1 MTSETLPDGVLL
13 SWVDLRTDPYDTRRQ
28 DQPTPGPTLTLLFD
42 PESPHRGRIGQV
54 MLFYRKPEH
63 GPRGHED
70 FAAADATRKEIERLS
85 SAAPIQVELIPWRG
99 EDPTDHRGIFEF
111 LDPKVSEIGERF
123 LGHEMVIHIS
133 PGTPA
138 MQTVWVLMAEVGLI
152 RPPFTVVK
160 SLPKAY
166 RAGRGA
172 VVPVSLDIPTFYK
185 AFHQA
190 RPRQVSSAEEM
201 VLLDPRYFVSPR
213 LEKLYDKARRFAQLN
228 VPILILGERGTGKT
242 TLASWIRSNS
252 PFRQSEKDRSW
263 PSVPCSQYSPETMRA
278 ELFGYKKG
286 AFTDAKE
293 DTEGLLHVADGDTL
307 FLDEIG
313 DIPRDLQRLLIRALE
328 EKSFTRVGARIPEK
342 SDFRLITA
350 TNLPWDELKK
360 RLDPDFLDRISVL
373 GLEVPPLRAIREDL
387 PWLWQSVYAQALRR
401 TAVAPERVRLEASDH
416 ARVVAHL
423 AQHPLPG
430 NLRDLFRVAYHLVAA
445 CLDGPIPDAVQ
456 DTVAYA
462 LEHGLAQRA
471 TASSKQDV
479 ARTVAAAFASGEPL
493 DNLVSKTQPL
503 ATKAVERALRRY
515 LAHELRRLARA
526 NGSKPQDLCD
536 VTDRTLQQWVKQEE
550 RET

>member
-1 MTSETLPDGVLL
+1 MTTMEPGVLL
-13 SWVDLRTDPYDTRRQ
+13 SWVDLRTDPYATGGRDEGA
-28 DQPTPGPTLTLLFD
+28 PGPTLTLLFD
-42 PESPHRGRIGQV
+42 PDSPYRGRITQV

-63 GPRGHED
+63 APRGHED
-70 FAAADATRKEIERLS
+70 FTAADATRKEIERLS
-85 SAAPIQVELIPWRG
+85 SSQPIGVELIPWHG

-111 LDPKVSEIGERF
+111 LDPKILEIGERF
-123 LGHEMVIHIS
+123 FGQPLVIHIS

-152 RPPFTVVK
+152 RKPCAVVK
-160 SLPKAY
+160 SLPRAY
-166 RAGRGA
+166 RAGRPA
-172 VVPVSLDIPTFYK
+172 VVPVSLDIPTLYK

-190 RPRQVSSAEEM
+190 RPRQVASAEEM
-201 VLLDPRYFVSPR
+201 VLLDPRYFISER
-213 LEKLYDKARRFAQLN
+213 LRQLYAKARRFAQLN

-252 PFRQSEKDRSW
+252 PFCEPDKDRSW

-328 EKSFTRVGARIPEK
+328 EKSFTRVGARVPEK

-350 TNLPWDELKK
+350 TNLPWGVLST

-373 GLEVPPLRAIREDL
+373 VLEVPPLRAVREDL
-387 PWLWQSVYAQALRR
+387 AWLWQHVYQQALRR
-401 TAVAPERVRLEASDH
+401 TAVASERVQVNAADH
-416 ARVVAHL
+416 ERVVAHL

-445 CLDGPIPDAVQ
+445 CLDEPMPGAGTDP
-456 DTVAYA
+456 VAYA
-462 LEHGLAQRA
+462 LAQGLTPHA
-471 TASSKQDV
+471 ASAAEPDL
-479 ARTVAAAFASGEPL
+479 ARTVAAAFAAAEPL
-493 DNLVSKTQPL
+493 DHLVSVDEPL
-503 ATKAVERALRRY
+503 PTKQVERALRRY
-515 LAHELRRLARA
+515 LANELRRIARI
-526 NGSKPQDLCD
+526 NGGKPQDLCD
-536 VTDRTLQQWVKQEE
+536 VTDRTLQQWVKQDE
-550 RET
+550 

>member
-1 MTSETLPDGVLL
+1 MTNLENGVLL
-13 SWVDLRTDPYDTRRQ
+13 SWVDLRTDPFVSRGRDEGA
-28 DQPTPGPTLTLLFD
+28 PGPTLTLLFD
-42 PESPHRGRIGQV
+42 PESPYRGGIAHAV
-54 MLFYRKPEH
+54 LFYRKPEH
-63 GPRGHED
+63 SPRGHED
-70 FAAADATRKEIERLS
+70 FAAADATRKEIERS
-85 SAAPIQVELIPWRG
+85 GDNGRIRVELIPWHG

-111 LDPKVSEIGERF
+111 LDPKVAEIGERF
-123 LGHEMVIHIS
+123 FDQPLIIHLS

-138 MQTVWVLMAEVGLI
+138 MQTVWVLMAEMGLI
-152 RPPFTVVK
+152 REPFAVVK
-160 SLPKAY
+160 SLPRAY
-166 RAGRGA
+166 RAGRPA

-201 VLLDPRYFVSPR
+201 VLLDPRHFVSDKLR
-213 LEKLYDKARRFAQLN
+213 QLYDKARRFAQLN

-252 PFRQSEKDRSW
+252 PFREPEKDRSW
-263 PSVPCSQYSPETMRA
+263 PSVPCSQYSPETMRS

-342 SDFRLITA
+342 SNFRLITA
-350 TNLPWDELKK
+350 TNLPWQELQS

-373 GLEVPPLRAIREDL
+373 VLEVPPLREIRADL
-387 PWLWQSVYAQALRR
+387 PWLWQHVYQQALGR
-401 TAVAPERVRLEASDH
+401 TGVAVERVAVEAADH
-416 ARVVAHL
+416 ARVVAYL
-423 AQHPLPG
+423 GQHPLPG

-445 CLDGPIPDAVQ
+445 CLDEPIPDAEQ

-462 LEHGLAQRA
+462 LTQGLAQRA
-471 TASSKQDV
+471 TATEEPDV
-479 ARTVAAAFASGEPL
+479 ARVVAAAFAAAEPL
-493 DNLVSKTQPL
+493 DHLISKDHPL
-503 ATKAVERALRRY
+503 ATKTVERTLRRY
-515 LAHELRRLARA
+515 LAQELRRIARS

-536 VTDRTLQQWVKQEE
+536 VTDRTLQQWIKHEE
-550 RET
+550 E